1 MTCRLLSKTL
11 HFTPMKTPRP
21 NLSDMAAA
29 AGVPGVAEYAT
40 EPTAPARLLV
50 KVCGMRDAAA
60 LAQVAALG
68 PDFLGFI
75 FAPRSPRFVGEA
87 LAPELV
93 QALPP
98 GIWKVG
104 VFVNETTENIL
115 VVAKRFGLAAVQLH
129 GQETAAQC
137 EELSEAGLLVIKAF
151 SVGQAVD
158 FAALL
163 PYVPHCDFF
172 LFDTK
177 GAAPGGN
184 GAIFDWNLLS
194 AYNLPVP
201 YFLAGGLGLE
211 HAAEL
216 AALRLPGLV
225 GVDLNSGFETAP
237 GVKDAGR
244 LGEMLAALTLRN
256 ELKQ

>member
-1 MTCRLLSKTL
+1 
-11 HFTPMKTPRP
+11 MKAPRP
-21 NLSDMAAA
+21 NLPDFAFA
-29 AGVPGVAEYAT
+29 AGLPGAGA
-40 EPTAPARLLV
+40 PIAPPAAPARLLV

-60 LAQVAALG
+60 LAEVAALA

-75 FAPRSPRFVGEA
+75 FAPKSPRFVGTA

-93 QALPP
+93 RALPP

-115 VVAKRFGLAAVQLH
+115 ATAHRFGLAAVQLH
-129 GQETAAQC
+129 GQETPAQC
-137 EELSEAGLLVIKAF
+137 EELNDAGLLVMKAF

-211 HAAEL
+211 HADEL

-244 LGEMLAALTLRN
+244 LGQMLAALSLRKEQN
-256 ELKQ
+256 

>member
-1 MTCRLLSKTL
+1 
-11 HFTPMKTPRP
+11 MKTPRP
-21 NLSDMAAA
+21 NISALAVA
-29 AGVPGVAEYAT
+29 AGVPGATAAAAPVA
-40 EPTAPARLLV
+40 PSRLLV
-50 KVCGMRDAAA
+50 KVCGMRDAVA
-60 LAQVAALG
+60 LADIARLE

-75 FAPRSPRFVGEA
+75 FAPKSPRFVGDM

-93 QALPP
+93 RALPP
-98 GIWKVG
+98 AIWKVG

-115 VVAKRFGLAAVQLH
+115 ATAHRFGLAVVQLH
-129 GQETAAQC
+129 GQETPAQC
-137 EELSEAGLLVIKAF
+137 EELNDAGLLVIKAF
-151 SVGQAVD
+151 SVGEKVD

-163 PYVPHCDFF
+163 PYVPYCDYF

-184 GAIFDWNLLS
+184 GTTFNWNLLQ

-201 YFLAGGLGLE
+201 YLLAGGLGLE

-216 AALRLPGLV
+216 AALRLPGLA

-244 LGEMLAALTLRN
+244 LAQMLTQLRPGAPSI
-256 ELKQ
+256 

>member
-1 MTCRLLSKTL
+1 
-11 HFTPMKTPRP
+11 
-21 NLSDMAAA
+21 MALA
-29 AGVPGVAEYAT
+29 AGVPGA
-40 EPTAPARLLV
+40 PGHTAPLAAPSRLLV
-50 KVCGMRDAAA
+50 KVCGMRDAVA
-60 LAQVAALG
+60 LTEVAALG

-75 FAPRSPRFVGEA
+75 FAPKSPRFVGEA

-93 QALPP
+93 RALPP
-98 GIWKVG
+98 SIWKVG

-115 VVAKRFGLAAVQLH
+115 AIAKRFGLAAVQLH
-129 GQETAAQC
+129 GQETSAQC
-137 EELSEAGLLVIKAF
+137 EELSEAGLLVMKAF

-163 PYVPHCDFF
+163 PYVPYCDFF

-194 AYNLPVP
+194 GYNLPVP

-216 AALRLPGLV
+216 AVLRLPGLV

-244 LGEMLAALTLRN
+244 LAQMLTQLHLSAPVL
-256 ELKQ
+256 

>member
-1 MTCRLLSKTL
+1 
-11 HFTPMKTPRP
+11 MKTPRI
-21 NLSDMAAA
+21 LSADVAQAVGLPVAALPQPA
-29 AGVPGVAEYAT
+29 
-40 EPTAPARLLV
+40 APARLLV
-50 KVCGMRDAAA
+50 KVCGMRDPAA
-60 LAQVAALG
+60 LAAVAALE

-75 FAPRSPRFVGEA
+75 FAPKSPRFVGEA
-87 LAPELV
+87 LAPESV
-93 QALPP
+93 QHLPRT
-98 GIWKVG
+98 IWKVG
-104 VFVNETTENIL
+104 VFVNEATDNIL
-115 VVAKRFGLAAVQLH
+115 ATAQRFGLGAVQLH
-129 GQETAAQC
+129 GQETPAQC
-137 EELSEAGLLVIKAF
+137 EELGEAGLLVMKAF
-151 SVGQAVD
+151 SVGAAVD

-194 AYNLPVP
+194 GYNLPVP

-216 AALRLPGLV
+216 AALHRSQSLSGLV
-225 GVDLNSGFETAP
+225 GVDLNSSFETAP

-244 LGEMLAALTLRN
+244 VGQMLAALRLVEN
-256 ELKQ
+256 K

>member
-1 MTCRLLSKTL
+1 
-11 HFTPMKTPRP
+11 MKTPRP
-21 NLSDMAAA
+21 NLSDMALA
-29 AGVPGVAEYAT
+29 AGVPGAAGH
-40 EPTAPARLLV
+40 TAPPAAPSRLLV
-50 KVCGMRDAAA
+50 KVCGMRDAVA
-60 LAQVAALG
+60 LAEVAALG

-75 FAPRSPRFVGEA
+75 FAPKSPRFVGEA

-93 QALPP
+93 RALPP
-98 GIWKVG
+98 SIWKVG

-115 VVAKRFGLAAVQLH
+115 AIAKRFGLAAVQLH
-129 GQETAAQC
+129 GQETSAQC
-137 EELSEAGLLVIKAF
+137 EELSEAGLLVMKAF

-163 PYVPHCDFF
+163 PYVPYCDFF

-194 AYNLPVP
+194 GYNLPVP

-216 AALRLPGLV
+216 AVLRLPGLV

-244 LGEMLAALTLRN
+244 LAQMLTQLHLSAPVL
-256 ELKQ
+256 

>member
-1 MTCRLLSKTL
+1 
-11 HFTPMKTPRP
+11 MKTPRP
-21 NLSDMAAA
+21 NLPDFALA
-29 AGVPGVAEYAT
+29 AGVPGAVGPARPVDG
-40 EPTAPARLLV
+40 PTAAPARLLV
-50 KVCGMRDAAA
+50 KVCGMRDTAA
-60 LAQVAALG
+60 LAEVAVLA

-75 FAPRSPRFVGEA
+75 FAPKSPRFVGEA
-87 LAPELV
+87 LPPELV
-93 QALPP
+93 RALPP
-98 GIWKVG
+98 TIWKVG

-115 VVAKRFGLAAVQLH
+115 ATARRFGLAAVQLH
-129 GQETAAQC
+129 GQETAVQC
-137 EELSEAGLLVIKAF
+137 EELGEAGLLVMKAF
-151 SVGQAVD
+151 SVGKAVD
-158 FAALL
+158 FDALR
-163 PYVPHCDFF
+163 PYVPYCDFF

-216 AALRLPGLV
+216 AALHLPGLV

-237 GVKDAGR
+237 GVKDSRR
-244 LGEMLAALTLRN
+244 LAQMLTQLRPGAPS
-256 ELKQ
+256 L

>member
-1 MTCRLLSKTL
+1 ML
-11 HFTPMKTPRP
+11 PVKTPRHLP
-21 NLSDMAAA
+21 ADVALA
-29 AGVPGVAEYAT
+29 AGLPS
-40 EPTAPARLLV
+40 PQRPPSPPSRRLV

-60 LAQVAALG
+60 LAAVAALG

-75 FAPRSPRFVGEA
+75 FAPASPRFVGEA
-87 LAPELV
+87 LAPQLV
-93 QALPP
+93 QQLPP
-98 GIWKVG
+98 AIWKVG

-115 VVAKRFGLAAVQLH
+115 ATAQRFGLGAAQLH
-129 GQETAAQC
+129 GQETPAQC
-137 EELSEAGLLVIKAF
+137 AELSEAGLLVMKAF
-151 SVGQAVD
+151 SVGKAVD

-177 GAAPGGN
+177 GLAPGGN
-184 GAIFDWNLLS
+184 GAVFDWNLLQS
-194 AYNLPVP
+194 YNLPVP

-211 HAAEL
+211 HAPKL

-244 LGEMLAALTLRN
+244 VGQMLAALRRPVN
-256 ELKQ
+256 P

>member
-1 MTCRLLSKTL
+1 
-11 HFTPMKTPRP
+11 MKTPRP
-21 NLSDMAAA
+21 NLPTLALA
-29 AGVPGVAEYAT
+29 AGVPGAT
-40 EPTAPARLLV
+40 ALPTDSTAPTRLLV

-60 LAQVAALG
+60 LAAVAALA

-75 FAPRSPRFVGEA
+75 FAPRSPRFVGAA
-87 LAPELV
+87 LAPEQV
-93 QALPP
+93 RALPP
-98 GIWKVG
+98 TIWKVG

-115 VVAKRFGLAAVQLH
+115 ATAHRFGLAAVQLH
-129 GQETAAQC
+129 GQETPAQC
-137 EELSEAGLLVIKAF
+137 EELNEAGLLVMKAF

-158 FAALL
+158 FTALL

-244 LGEMLAALTLRN
+244 VAEMLKAL
-256 ELKQ
+256 KG

>member
-1 MTCRLLSKTL
+1 
-11 HFTPMKTPRP
+11 MKTPRP
-21 NLSDMAAA
+21 NLSDLAAA
-29 AGVPGVAEYAT
+29 AGVPGAEAT
-40 EPTAPARLLV
+40 AAPATPSRLLI

-60 LAQVAALG
+60 LTEVTALG

-75 FAPRSPRFVGEA
+75 FAPKSPRFVGDV
-87 LAPELV
+87 LAPELL

-98 GIWKVG
+98 TIWKVG

-115 VVAKRFGLAAVQLH
+115 ATAQRFGLAAVQLH
-129 GQETAAQC
+129 GQETPAQC
-137 EELSEAGLLVIKAF
+137 EELNEAGLMVMKAF
-151 SVGQAVD
+151 SVGEKIG
-158 FAALL
+158 FAPLL
-163 PYVPHCDFF
+163 PYVPYCDYF

-184 GAIFDWNLLS
+184 GTTFNWNLLQS
-194 AYNLPVP
+194 YNLPVP

-216 AALRLPGLV
+216 ANLRLPGLA

-237 GVKDAGR
+237 GVKDAKRVGQ
-244 LGEMLAALTLRN
+244 MLQALRPL
-256 ELKQ
+256 

>member
-1 MTCRLLSKTL
+1 
-11 HFTPMKTPRP
+11 MKTPRP
-21 NLSDMAAA
+21 NLSTLAVA
-29 AGVPGVAEYAT
+29 AGVPGAT
-40 EPTAPARLLV
+40 EPTAPAEAHTRLLV

-60 LAQVAALG
+60 LPNIAGLG

-75 FAPRSPRFVGEA
+75 FAPKSPRFVGTE
-87 LAPELV
+87 LTPELV
-93 QALPP
+93 RALPP
-98 GIWKVG
+98 TIWKVG
-104 VFVNETTENIL
+104 VFVNETTANIL
-115 VVAKRFGLAAVQLH
+115 ATAHRFGLAAVQLH
-129 GQETAAQC
+129 GHETPAQC
-137 EELSEAGLLVIKAF
+137 EELNEAGLLVMKAF
-151 SVGQAVD
+151 SVGQTVD
-158 FAALL
+158 FNALL

-216 AALRLPGLV
+216 AALRLPGLA

-237 GVKDAGR
+237 GVKDASR
-244 LGEMLAALTLRN
+244 LAQMLTQLRSGAPTL
-256 ELKQ
+256 

>member
-1 MTCRLLSKTL
+1 
-11 HFTPMKTPRP
+11 MKTPRP
-21 NLSDMAAA
+21 NLSDMALA
-29 AGVPGVAEYAT
+29 AGVPGAAGH
-40 EPTAPARLLV
+40 TAPLAAPSRLLV
-50 KVCGMRDAAA
+50 KVCGMRDAVA
-60 LAQVAALG
+60 LAEVAALG

-75 FAPRSPRFVGEA
+75 FAPKSPRFVGEA

-93 QALPP
+93 RALPP
-98 GIWKVG
+98 SIWKVG
-104 VFVNETTENIL
+104 VFVNETTENMLAI
-115 VVAKRFGLAAVQLH
+115 AKRFGLAAVQLH
-129 GQETAAQC
+129 GQETSAQC
-137 EELSEAGLLVIKAF
+137 EELSEAGLLVMKAF

-163 PYVPHCDFF
+163 PYVPYCDFF

-194 AYNLPVP
+194 GYNLPVP

-216 AALRLPGLV
+216 AVLRLPGLV

-244 LGEMLAALTLRN
+244 LAQMLTQLHLSASVS
-256 ELKQ
+256 

>member
-1 MTCRLLSKTL
+1 
-11 HFTPMKTPRP
+11 MKTPRP
-21 NLSDMAAA
+21 ALPDLALAAGLPAA
-29 AGVPGVAEYAT
+29 AGPAQHHPE
-40 EPTAPARLLV
+40 APSRLLV

-60 LAQVAALG
+60 LTAVAALA

-75 FAPRSPRFVGEA
+75 FAPKSPRFVGDV
-87 LAPELV
+87 LAPDLV
-93 QALPP
+93 RALPST
-98 GIWKVG
+98 IWKVG
-104 VFVNETTENIL
+104 VFVNETTAHIL
-115 VVAKRFGLAAVQLH
+115 ATAHRFSLAAVQLH

-137 EELSEAGLLVIKAF
+137 EELNDAGLLVMKAF
-151 SVGQAVD
+151 SVGETVD

-163 PYVPHCDFF
+163 PYVPYCDFF

-201 YFLAGGLGLE
+201 YFLAGGLALE
-211 HAAEL
+211 HATEL

-244 LGEMLAALTLRN
+244 VGKMLKALHAERN
-256 ELKQ
+256 K

>member
-1 MTCRLLSKTL
+1 
-11 HFTPMKTPRP
+11 MKTPRP
-21 NLSDMAAA
+21 NLPDFALA
-29 AGVPGVAEYAT
+29 AGLPGAVGQARSAS
-40 EPTAPARLLV
+40 PPAPPARLLV

-60 LAQVAALG
+60 LNEVAALV

-75 FAPRSPRFVGEA
+75 FAPKSPRFVGDV
-87 LAPELV
+87 LAAELV

-98 GIWKVG
+98 TIWKVG
-104 VFVNETTENIL
+104 VFVDETSENIL
-115 VVAKRFGLAAVQLH
+115 ATARRFGLAAVQLH
-129 GQETAAQC
+129 GQETPAQC
-137 EELSEAGLLVIKAF
+137 EELGEAGLLVMKAF
-151 SVGQAVD
+151 SVGKAVD
-158 FAALL
+158 FTALL
-163 PYVPHCDFF
+163 AYVPYCDFF

-184 GAIFDWNLLS
+184 GATFDWSLLS
-194 AYNLPVP
+194 DYNLPVP
-201 YFLAGGLGLE
+201 YFLAGGLGPE

-244 LGEMLAALTLRN
+244 LAQMLTQLRPGAPS
-256 ELKQ
+256 L

>member
-1 MTCRLLSKTL
+1 
-11 HFTPMKTPRP
+11 MKTPRP
-21 NLSDMAAA
+21 NLSDLALA
-29 AGVPGVAEYAT
+29 AGVPGAT
-40 EPTAPARLLV
+40 PTPATTTASRLLV

-75 FAPRSPRFVGEA
+75 FAPKSPRFVGEA
-87 LAPELV
+87 LAPEV
-93 QALPP
+93 VRALAPA
-98 GIWKVG
+98 IWKVG
-104 VFVNETTENIL
+104 VFVNETTANIL
-115 VVAKRFGLAAVQLH
+115 ATAHRFGLAAVQLH
-129 GQETAAQC
+129 GHETPAQC
-137 EELSEAGLLVIKAF
+137 EELSEAGLLVMKAF
-151 SVGQAVD
+151 AVGEVVD

-184 GAIFDWNLLS
+184 GAVFNWNLLS
-194 AYNLPVP
+194 SYNLPVP
-201 YFLAGGLGLE
+201 YFLAGGLGPE

-244 LGEMLAALTLRN
+244 VGAMLAALRSA
-256 ELKQ
+256 

>member
-1 MTCRLLSKTL
+1 
-11 HFTPMKTPRP
+11 MKTPRP
-21 NLSDMAAA
+21 NLPELALA
-29 AGVPGVAEYAT
+29 AGLPGAAVPPA
-40 EPTAPARLLV
+40 PAPARLLV

-60 LAQVAALG
+60 LTAIGALV

-75 FAPRSPRFVGEA
+75 FAPKSPRFVGTA
-87 LAPELV
+87 LTPAQLR
-93 QALPP
+93 ALPP

-104 VFVNETTENIL
+104 VFVNETTEHVL
-115 VVAKRFGLAAVQLH
+115 ATARHFGLGAVQLH
-129 GQETAAQC
+129 GQETPAQC
-137 EELSEAGLLVIKAF
+137 EELGEAGLLVMKAF
-151 SVGQAVD
+151 SVGAAVD
-158 FAALL
+158 LAALL
-163 PYVPHCDFF
+163 PYVPYCDFF

-194 AYNLPVP
+194 GYNLPVP

-237 GVKDAGR
+237 GVKDTGR
-244 LGEMLAALTLRN
+244 VGQMLAALRTN
-256 ELKQ
+256 VEK

>member
-1 MTCRLLSKTL
+1 
-11 HFTPMKTPRP
+11 MKTPRP
-21 NLSDMAAA
+21 NLPEFALA
-29 AGVPGVAEYAT
+29 AGLPGA
-40 EPTAPARLLV
+40 APQLESPAAPSRLLV

-60 LAQVAALG
+60 LGAVAAQG

-75 FAPRSPRFVGEA
+75 FAPASPRFVGEA
-87 LAPELV
+87 LAPEVV

-98 GIWKVG
+98 SIWRVG
-104 VFVNETTENIL
+104 VFVNAPTAVMLAT
-115 VVAKRFGLAAVQLH
+115 ARRFGLGAVQLH
-129 GQETAAQC
+129 GQETPAQC
-137 EELSEAGLLVIKAF
+137 AELSEAGLLVIKAF
-151 SVGQAVD
+151 SVGRALD

-184 GAIFDWNLLS
+184 GAIFDWNLLTS
-194 AYNLPVP
+194 YDLPVP

-225 GVDLNSGFETAP
+225 GVDLNSCFETAP

-244 LGEMLAALTLRN
+244 VGQMIAHLQTRPGASAP
-256 ELKQ
+256 

>member
-1 MTCRLLSKTL
+1 
-11 HFTPMKTPRP
+11 MKTPRP
-21 NLSDMAAA
+21 NLSDMALA
-29 AGVPGVAEYAT
+29 AGVPGAAAQ
-40 EPTAPARLLV
+40 PAAPSRLLV

-60 LAQVAALG
+60 LGQVAALG

-75 FAPRSPRFVGEA
+75 FAPKSPRFVGEA
-87 LAPELV
+87 LAPDAV

-98 GIWKVG
+98 SIWKVG
-104 VFVNETTENIL
+104 VFVNETTENML
-115 VVAKRFGLAAVQLH
+115 ATAKRFGLAAVQLH
-129 GQETAAQC
+129 GQETPAQC
-137 EELSEAGLLVIKAF
+137 EELSEAGLLVMKAF
-151 SVGQAVD
+151 SVGLAVD
-158 FAALL
+158 LAALL
-163 PYVPHCDFF
+163 PYVPYCDFF

-184 GAIFDWNLLS
+184 GAVFDWNLLS
-194 AYNLPVP
+194 GYNLPVP
-201 YFLAGGLGLE
+201 YFLAGGLALE

-244 LGEMLAALTLRN
+244 LAQMLAALARRN
-256 ELKQ
+256 D